1 MSLTIARSTLPTL
14 TLSLKA
20 LNNILQKGDTYAQAK
35 GIAPGVLENARLTAD
50 MHPLKRQV
58 QMVSDTVRRI
68 LCQLAGQEVPS
79 VEDTEETFAQLQQRV
94 QSTLDFISAF
104 DASSLDGSEDKTI
117 TLPFGEDGMQ
127 LDGTTFLMSFG
138 LPNFYFHMATAYN
151 ILRENGVEV
160 GKMDFLSA

>member
-1 MSLTIARSTLPTL
+1 MSLTIARSTIPTL

-20 LNNILQKGDTYAQAK
+20 LNNILQKGEAYAQAK
-35 GIAPGVLENARLTAD
+35 NIAPGVLENSRLTAD

-68 LCQLAGQEVPS
+68 LCQLAEQPVPS
-79 VEDTEETFAQLQQRV
+79 VEDNEETFAQLQHRIQA
-94 QSTLDFISAF
+94 TLDFINEFDSAG
-104 DASSLDGSEDKTI
+104 LEGSEDKTI
-117 TLPFGEDGMQ
+117 TLPFGENGMQ

-151 ILRENGVEV
+151 ILRENGVDV